1 MSLTSGKKNGIIAVT
16 TQMDSHIMQCG
27 YIGPLQYTFTLPICF
42 TSPLTPY
49 GCMIPM
55 LTLYPYPV
63 RTYPLPSYL
72 NGYTLDPT
80 ITIYKLYL

>member
-1 MSLTSGKKNGIIAVT
+1 
-16 TQMDSHIMQCG
+16 MQRG
-27 YIGPLQYTFTLPICF
+27 YVGPLWYTFTLPICF
-42 TSPLTPY
+42 TSLLIPHC
-49 GCMIPM
+49 CMIPM

-80 ITIYKLYL
+80 ITVYKLYL

>member
-1 MSLTSGKKNGIIAVT
+1 
-16 TQMDSHIMQCG
+16 
-27 YIGPLQYTFTLPICF
+27 
-42 TSPLTPY
+42 
-49 GCMIPM
+49 M

-80 ITIYKLYL
+80 ITVYKLYL